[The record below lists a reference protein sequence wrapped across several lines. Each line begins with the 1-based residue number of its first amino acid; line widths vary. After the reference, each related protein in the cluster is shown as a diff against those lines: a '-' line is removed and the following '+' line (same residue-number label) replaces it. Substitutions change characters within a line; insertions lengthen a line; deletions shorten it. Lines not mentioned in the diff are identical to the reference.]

1 MPAESRPPIR
11 STAREWA
18 LAAGA
23 QPDADITA
31 VEIEPVL
38 VDILEQLLEL
48 TVSDPFPIRA
58 ARRLGARLCAEPL
71 NQVRMLAL
79 VTRTLLGFPAGPRGS
94 LVATQWPLVASQ
106 AIDSYAQALQELALA
121 QQKKNFSDEATQR
134 VREFAALQQRLEH
147 EATHDALT
155 GLANRTLLRKRVRQ
169 MADHPQ
175 RGVGLLVVDLDRFKQ
190 INDNYGH
197 AVGDE
202 VLVELAQRLREVAP
216 PGTVVCRYGGDE
228 FVLAAGLD
236 KDRVAELAAHIVR
249 ALNDSVWT
257 ATGPVP
263 VSASVGTT
271 YSPPGDRAELAE
283 LLRRADLAMYSAK
296 TAGGRRYV
304 GAEPAGE
311 AVDTAVAG

>member
-1 MPAESRPPIR
+1 MTGECRPPIR
-11 STAREWA
+11 PTAREWA

-23 QPDADITA
+23 LPDADISA
-31 VEIEPVL
+31 AEIEPVL
-38 VDILEQLLEL
+38 VDVLQQLFDL

-71 NQVRMLAL
+71 HRVRMLAL

-94 LVATQWPLVASQ
+94 LEATRWPLVASQ

-121 QQKKNFSDEATQR
+121 EQKQSFSDEATQR

-155 GLANRTLLRKRVRQ
+155 GLANRTLLRKRVRK
-169 MADHPQ
+169 MAEYPD
-175 RGVGLLVVDLDRFKQ
+175 RGLGLLVVDLDRFKQ

-197 AVGDE
+197 TVGDE
-202 VLVELAQRLREVAP
+202 VLVQLAQRLREVAP
-216 PGTVVCRYGGDE
+216 PGAVVCRYGGDE
-228 FVLAAGLD
+228 FVLAANMAD
-236 KDRVAELAAHIVR
+236 NRVDELARDIVL
-249 ALNDSVWT
+249 ALDEALWT
-257 ATGPVP
+257 SAGRVP
-263 VSASVGTT
+263 VSASIGTT
-271 YSPPGDRAELAE
+271 YSPPADRSELAE

-304 GAEPAGE
+304 GADSGSG

>member
-1 MPAESRPPIR
+1 MAAEHRPPVH

-18 LAAGA
+18 LAAGS

-31 VEIEPVL
+31 AEIEPVL
-38 VDILEQLLEL
+38 VEILEQLLEL

-71 NQVRMLAL
+71 HQVRMLAL

-134 VREFAALQQRLEH
+134 VREFAALQQRLEY

-155 GLANRTLLRKRVRQ
+155 GLANRTLLRKRVRM
-169 MADHPQ
+169 MAEHPE
-175 RGVGLLVVDLDRFKQ
+175 RGIGLLVVDLDRFKQ

-216 PGTVVCRYGGDE
+216 AGAVVCRYGGDE
-228 FVLAAGLD
+228 FVLAAGMAD
-236 KDRVAELAAHIVR
+236 NHVAELAADIVL
-249 ALNDSVWT
+249 ALNDSVWSS
-257 ATGPVP
+257 AGRVP

-271 YSPPGDRAELAE
+271 YSPPEDRSELAE
-283 LLRRADLAMYSAK
+283 LLRRADQAMYSAK

-304 GAEPAGE
+304 GAEPGGGE
-311 AVDTAVAG
+311 ISAAVAG

>member
-1 MPAESRPPIR
+1 MSFDSRPPVH

-23 QPDADITA
+23 QPDAEITA
-31 VEIEPVL
+31 AEIEPVL
-38 VDILEQLLEL
+38 VDILEELLDL
-48 TVSDPFPIRA
+48 TISDPFPGRA

-71 NQVRMLAL
+71 HHVRMLAL

-121 QQKKNFSDEATQR
+121 KQKQNFSDEATQR

-155 GLANRTLLRKRVRQ
+155 GLANRTLLRNRVRM
-169 MADHPQ
+169 MAEHPD
-175 RGVGLLVVDLDRFKQ
+175 RGIGLLVVDLDRFKQ

-197 AVGDE
+197 TVGDE
-202 VLVELAQRLREVAP
+202 VLVELAKRLREVAP
-216 PGTVVCRYGGDE
+216 PGAVVCRYGGDE
-228 FVLAAGLD
+228 FVLAAAMADNHVG
-236 KDRVAELAAHIVR
+236 ELAGDIVL
-249 ALNDSVWT
+249 ALNDSVWSS
-257 ATGPVP
+257 AGPVP

-271 YSPPGDRAELAE
+271 YSPPEDRSELAE
-283 LLRRADLAMYSAK
+283 LLRRADHAMYSAK
-296 TAGGRRYV
+296 TAGGRRYA
-304 GAEPAGE
+304 GADPG
-311 AVDTAVAG
+311 DTAVDAAVAG